1 MKKLLNAII
10 RILIWMGSAVIVL
23 IIIAIAASK
32 YREGESVVLG
42 AIDVISILIF
52 PTLSAIFLPR
62 IFIGNSNKNSNRIVI
77 PNSRF
82 SDTDSDIEE
91 GIPSDRQHNKLK
103 VKEKSYLDIVCEM
116 ETDFEKTY
124 RFAYDRMLNSADCQ
138 KSFQML
144 CNRWGGEDQ
153 PLPVQIRFEQLRDIY
168 SPRFENPNPMLA
180 VDSMTGYEFENWC
193 AELLKKIGFVNVSMT
208 PGSGDQGVDIL
219 AERSGITYAIQCK
232 CYSSDLGNGP
242 VQEILA
248 GRTIYKRHLG
258 VVMKNRYFTQG
269 AKDAAAATGVVLWN
283 RDDLQRMVQEAQGQ

>member
-219 AERSGITYAIQCK
+219 AEDAGEGILFVTQ
-232 CYSSDLGNGP
+232 
-242 VQEILA
+242 
-248 GRTIYKRHLG
+248 
-258 VVMKNRYFTQG
+258 FT
-269 AKDAAAATGVVLWN
+269 V
-283 RDDLQRMVQEAQGQ
+283 